1 MKNKKNIVLLLLMLS
16 FNVIFSQENVK
27 IIKSE
32 FKIQKDG
39 TSNALKNIKYGDF
52 FFEQHTQGSYDKAL
66 KFYLL
71 ANNYNSNNA
80 ELNYKIGVCYL
91 ESVSAL
97 KSLDFLKKAQKL
109 KDNVASDI
117 LFYLGKAYH
126 ANYQFDTA
134 ITYYQQYKQIASNE
148 PIKIKN
154 IDKKIQECEYGKIL
168 ISKANDVLI
177 TNLGILNTKYKDYA
191 SLLSADGSKMY
202 FSSRRPNTTGD
213 IDPQDDQYF
222 EDIYF
227 SQNDST
233 GWSSPVNV
241 SSLNTPGHDD
251 AVGISADGNTLI
263 LYKNGDLYFSSIRGD
278 EWSQP
283 KAFPKQIN
291 SNQIESSACFSLN
304 GSTLFFVRGKS
315 PNQLQSNGDIYMS
328 KRDSTG
334 KWSDAVKLPDNINSE
349 YDEDGLFMFAD
360 GKTLYYSSKGH
371 NSMGGYDIFKT
382 TLNADG
388 TFSDP
393 ENLGFPIN
401 TPNNDIYFVMEPN
414 NRVGYYTSQ
423 KADALGYTDIYQ
435 ILIKGKLFLS
445 SEDNLLASI
454 ADPINETNMAS
465 KVVIVIKGVVIDE
478 NTGQPID
485 AEISIIDNNTN
496 QVIYS
501 TTSNSQNGQYSVT
514 VPVGK
519 NYGMVIRKDGYMFQ
533 SENFDLVSTTSHQQI
548 TKNIQIQSINVN
560 STTTLNNIFFDFGS
574 INLKNSSI
582 PELDRVV
589 QFMKD
594 NPTVKI
600 EISGHTDNIGTY
612 DENIILSQQRAEAV
626 ALYISNKGISKD
638 RILSVGKGYSTPVA
652 DNNTADGRQKNR
664 RVEFKIIGM

>member
-1 MKNKKNIVLLLLMLS
+1 MKNKKIIVILLLLFS
-16 FNVIFSQENVK
+16 FSNIFSQENVK

-32 FKIQKDG
+32 FKLQKDG
-39 TSNALKNIKYGDF
+39 TSEALKNIKYGDYF
-52 FFEQHTQGSYDKAL
+52 YTQHTQGSYDKAL

-91 ESVSAL
+91 ESVSPF
-97 KSLDFLKKAQKL
+97 KSLSFLKKAQNIKN
-109 KDNVASDI
+109 NVALDI
-117 LFYLGKAYH
+117 YFYLGKAYQ

-134 ITYYQQYKQIASNE
+134 IYYYEQYEETIIDN
-148 PIKIKN
+148 PIKVKH
-154 IDKKIQECEYGKIL
+154 IDKKIIECRNGKKF
-168 ISKANDVLI
+168 ISKANNVII
-177 TNLGILNTKYKDYA
+177 TNLSVLNSQYKDYA
-191 SLLSADGSKMY
+191 SLLSADGSKMF

-227 SQNDST
+227 SQKDST
-233 GWSSPVNV
+233 NWSPPVNV
-241 SSLNTPGHDD
+241 GSLNTPGHDD

-263 LYKNGDLYFSSIRGD
+263 LYKNGDLYYSTLRGD

-291 SNQIESSACFSLN
+291 SNEIESSACFSLD
-304 GSTLFFVRGKS
+304 GATLYFVRGKS
-315 PNQLQSNGDIYMS
+315 PDYFVSNGDIYMS
-328 KRDSTG
+328 KRDSSG
-334 KWSDAVKLPDNINSE
+334 KWSEAIKLPDNINSE

-360 GKTLYYSSKGH
+360 GKTLYFSSKGH

-382 TLNADG
+382 TINTDG

-414 NRVGYYTSQ
+414 NRIGYYTSQ

-435 ILIKGKLFLS
+435 IFIKGKLFLS

-454 ADPINETNMAS
+454 TEPINETNMEA
-465 KVVIVIKGVVIDE
+465 KVVIVIKGVIIDQS
-478 NTGQPID
+478 TGQPID
-485 AEISIIDNNTN
+485 AEILIVDNNTN

-533 SENFDLVSTTSHQQI
+533 SENFDLVSNTSHQQI
-548 TKNIQIQSINVN
+548 TKNIEIQSIDLN
-560 STTTLNNIFFDFGS
+560 SSATLNNIFFDFGS
-574 INLKNSSI
+574 TNLKNSSI
-582 PELDRVV
+582 PELNRVV

-626 ALYISNKGISKD
+626 ALYITTKGID
-638 RILSVGKGYSTPVA
+638 ENRISAVGKGYTLPVA

-664 RVEFKIIGM
+664 RVEFKIIDL